1 MAGDNSS
8 TNGERRASTA
18 DAQAAKPSMQAHT
31 TTTMGPPPPPASNQ
45 SLASQKAPP
54 SCQGSGKPPETTS
67 DKGEPAK
74 IAPTQIPDSS
84 HDTYH
89 SATQGTDTREDTDP
103 LSPSE
108 MSDPSER
115 IEDFDWENHE
125 TRYHKKM
132 DEFRNSEN
140 EIIDEFQSL
149 CQYFNV
155 WAQAGADHEV
165 ERSFKRMRTQTT
177 LVHHHE
183 SELEDKRQHYIQ
195 VVNAFKSALQLLA
208 K

>member
-1 MAGDNSS
+1 MSSSSSPGSSSPLRPADTPDEVSKPSKKRSHDNIEADSEPSSSVTMAGDNSS

-149 CQYFNV
+149 CQV
-155 WAQAGADHEV
+155 
-165 ERSFKRMRTQTT
+165 
-177 LVHHHE
+177 
-183 SELEDKRQHYIQ
+183 
-195 VVNAFKSALQLLA
+195 SAVDF
-208 K
+208 